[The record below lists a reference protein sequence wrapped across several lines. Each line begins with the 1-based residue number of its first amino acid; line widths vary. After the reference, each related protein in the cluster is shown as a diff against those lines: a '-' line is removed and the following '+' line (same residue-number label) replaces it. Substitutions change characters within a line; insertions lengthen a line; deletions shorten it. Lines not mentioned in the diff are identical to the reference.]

1 MKLLLHHRREGQGLI
16 EAALLIPFLI
26 VIVFNAVNLGYFFF
40 VYLNLATAPRQG
52 AQYSILGS
60 VTTVNQLPG
69 AAAVHQLVN
78 DDISGAIS
86 AASGSAA
93 RVCTLALGTS
103 SPHDSTQVPLCQVYN
118 AGSDPFTAV
127 LPDPE
132 APALVLNRVD
142 IAYTVTPPITGGAF
156 NLIMPASLTFHRLV
170 YMRAEQ

>member
-1 MKLLLHHRREGQGLI
+1 MRLLLHREREGQGLI
-16 EAALLIPFLI
+16 EAALVLPFLLFI
-26 VIVFNAVNLGYFFF
+26 ALNAINLGYFFF

-69 AAAVHQLVN
+69 ADAVHQLVN
-78 DDISGAIS
+78 DDIGGAIS
-86 AASGSAA
+86 AASGTPT

-103 SPHDSTQVPLCQVYN
+103 SPHDSTQVPLCQTYN
-118 AGSDPFTAV
+118 AGSDPFTPV
-127 LPDPE
+127 LADPE

-142 IAYTVTPPITGGAF
+142 IAYTVTPPIPGRVF
-156 NLIMPASLTFHRLV
+156 NLVMPSSLTFHRLV